1 MEQKPVLDVNEV
13 PKPENGYFKYTTF
26 VRDVW
31 INSACSVFNRIES
44 ISSINIKWIRNV
56 SVSSYNERSSTCLSR
71 IIIRLYRTDYNSE
84 NGRWTGAAM
93 LGGLLAGL
101 VYILISLGIK
111 KSGSEWIM
119 KLLPPIVVGPVVMVI
134 GLALAHTAVNMAMN
148 GADGKYS
155 FTHFSVALVTLAI
168 TIICSIFGRG
178 FFSIIPVLLGIIGGY
193 IFAYFQGLVDL
204 KP

>member
-1 MEQKPVLDVNEV
+1 MKYRNR
-13 PKPENGYFKYTTF
+13 ENGYFKYTTF

-44 ISSINIKWIRNV
+44 VSSINIKWIRNV
-56 SVSSYNERSSTCLSR
+56 SVSSYNERSSTCLSWV
-71 IIIRLYRTDYNSE
+71 IIRLYRTDYNSE
-84 NGRWTGAAM
+84 NGRGPGAAM

-134 GLALAHTAVNMAMN
+134 G
-148 GADGKYS
+148 
-155 FTHFSVALVTLAI
+155 
-168 TIICSIFGRG
+168 
-178 FFSIIPVLLGIIGGY
+178 
-193 IFAYFQGLVDL
+193 
-204 KP
+204 

>member
-1 MEQKPVLDVNEV
+1 MKYRNR
-13 PKPENGYFKYTTF
+13 ENGYFKYTTF

-56 SVSSYNERSSTCLSR
+56 SVPSYNERSSTCLSR

-84 NGRWTGAAM
+84 NGRQWSAM

-119 KLLPPIVVGPVVMVI
+119 KLLPPIVVVSSS
-134 GLALAHTAVNMAMN
+134 N
-148 GADGKYS
+148 GNRSSFSTYS
-155 FTHFSVALVTLAI
+155 S
-168 TIICSIFGRG
+168 
-178 FFSIIPVLLGIIGGY
+178 
-193 IFAYFQGLVDL
+193 
-204 KP
+204 